1 MKEDDTFLSS
11 DHVKKKKK
19 ISEDPKSWLN
29 GHTQKKKY
37 MKEATIYF
45 GRMVLCKEKK

>member
-11 DHVKKKKK
+11 DHVKKKK